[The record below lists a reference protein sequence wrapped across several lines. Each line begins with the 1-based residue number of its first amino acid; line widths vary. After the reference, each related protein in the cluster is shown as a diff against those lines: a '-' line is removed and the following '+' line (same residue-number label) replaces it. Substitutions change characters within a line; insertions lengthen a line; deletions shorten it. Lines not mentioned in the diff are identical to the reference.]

1 MIIDAQ
7 FMIVLD
13 SDIARGDFEDVEI
26 ELFDNCGGSEL
37 IASLTGMRI
46 IGKVFA
52 FLPEFGVVNSRFRA
66 THGLRVR
73 YLTI

>member
-26 ELFDNCGGSEL
+26 ELLCLE
-37 IASLTGMRI
+37 
-46 IGKVFA
+46 
-52 FLPEFGVVNSRFRA
+52 
-66 THGLRVR
+66 
-73 YLTI
+73 